1 MTGTVVRVDGKT
13 CIVHTDSDNDYKAYI
28 KKKIRGAMADDAR
41 PVAVGDVVEFE
52 QRSTGESIITEVFPR
67 KSWLN
72 RRSVSNMNKQQ
83 VIVSN
88 VEQLMIVTSVQEP
101 SFHPG
106 IIDRFLVS
114 AAKGHLDAKIVVN
127 KNDLLVNMDRDER
140 DYIENTI
147 QVYESLGYV
156 VIRTSIYNPDSI
168 ENLRQHLIGKSTV
181 FAGHSGTGKSSL
193 LTTIAPN
200 LQLRVGAINTKF
212 HKGCHTTTSV
222 RLMPLNESG
231 FVVDTPGIRE
241 FSLWQLT
248 IEEVSHYFPEM
259 ESLRT
264 MCKFNDCTHTH
275 EPFCAVKEGYKEGK
289 IADFRYNSYFRILE
303 SIQHPELD
311 FMEEIEE

>member
-13 CIVHTDSDNDYKAYI
+13 CIVHTDSDTDYKAYI
-28 KKKIRGAMADDAR
+28 KKKIRGAMLDDAR

-52 QRSTGESIITEVFPR
+52 QRATGESIITEVFPR

-88 VEQLMIVTSVQEP
+88 VEQLMIVTSVQDP

-127 KNDLLVNMDRDER
+127 KNDLLENMDRDEK
-140 DYIENTI
+140 DYIESAI

-168 ENLRQHLIGKSTV
+168 ENLRKHLIGKSTV

-193 LTTIAPN
+193 LTTIAPH

-275 EPFCAVKEGYKEGK
+275 EPFCAVKEGYEEGK
-289 IADFRYNSYFRILE
+289 IADFRYNSYCHILE